1 MEKKN
6 GNDKNNG
13 FSTLQKILSLITAI
27 VSLLAAVIG
36 CFTISEINNIRN
48 DHVIMAEDSVVYF
61 TVQDF
66 KTQSKT
72 IAQELWEAQKSCLE
86 EDYYNALNIYE
97 KFQSESSIACLNIWY
112 FYSHG
117 FACDIQEKTTAYSE
131 AFSESDVIIG
141 DINGDGSIIPK
152 DITHLHRYLAGGW
165 NVVLG

>member
-97 KFQSESSIACLNIWY
+97 KFQSESSIACLNI
-112 FYSHG
+112 
-117 FACDIQEKTTAYSE
+117 
-131 AFSESDVIIG
+131 
-141 DINGDGSIIPK
+141 
-152 DITHLHRYLAGGW
+152 
-165 NVVLG
+165 